1 VLVLKD
7 PIHRVTCSTN
17 SSLTDCLSTLWGQQN
32 YLRPFEGHLPHIYPN
47 SSLSTLLHQGCL
59 MQPYRAFPRFKGS
72 NYCLTCTPSILCPW
86 LLSLP
91 SPSTIYKDKFPDGIY
106 LSLTPGDPSLWSGV
120 LFVHSGMS
128 TSDASELC
136 KAVASLRMYFDTSVQ
151 VHTRQLFFA
160 YRSHSHCRI
169 QSRLH

>member
-1 VLVLKD
+1 
-7 PIHRVTCSTN
+7 
-17 SSLTDCLSTLWGQQN
+17 
-32 YLRPFEGHLPHIYPN
+32 
-47 SSLSTLLHQGCL
+47 

-128 TSDASELC
+128 TSDASEPVKLLHILTQVYRPIRVSC
-136 KAVASLRMYFDTSVQ
+136 SSLTDLIPTVVSGVASTDHLLD
-151 VHTRQLFFA
+151 
-160 YRSHSHCRI
+160 
-169 QSRLH
+169 